1 MRSTLRNS
9 RDKKVF
15 ARATAISAVLAA
27 GLTLSA
33 CGNDDDSSDKASSA
47 SSSQASSGAESSGAA
62 QDETPTVQEL
72 AGVLNRAVDPNVPT
86 DQKVDTVVNGDKAPE
101 LFDALTKSRTESNAT
116 LEVVEPVLPSLNPGN
131 VNATVNL
138 TVPGQEPHVVS
149 DVEFVNEDGKWK
161 LDQGWAC
168 TLVENVLPDQVPPMC
183 KEV

>member
-9 RDKKVF
+9 RGKKVF

-33 CGNDDDSSDKASSA
+33 CGNDDDSSDKTSSA

-101 LFDALTKSRTESNAT
+101 LFDALTKSRTESGAT

>member
-1 MRSTLRNS
+1 MRSFLRNS
-9 RDKKVF
+9 RGNKVF
-15 ARATAISAVLAA
+15 TRATAVSAVLAA

-33 CGNDDDSSDKASSA
+33 CGNDDESSDNTSSSSSA
-47 SSSQASSGAESSGAA
+47 AQSSGEESTAA
-62 QDETPTVQEL
+62 QDETPTVEEL
-72 AGVLNRAVDPNVPT
+72 AAVLNRAVDPKVPT
-86 DQKVDTVVNGDKAPE
+86 EEKVDTVVNGDQAPE
-101 LFDALTKSRTESNAT
+101 LFDALTKSRTESGAT

-138 TVPGQEPHVVS
+138 TVPDQEPHVVS

-183 KEV
+183 KEL